1 MCLHT
6 LKSSR
11 GVRKRRRRVWAAWAA
26 GEPGGPACPAGAGR
40 LGLPVSPG
48 ELEPEQAPEA
58 SLEDQG
64 VEMDVQ
70 EALPVDRQLLS
81 MDELLSSDATLA
93 AAFLTTNGESIQ
105 YLTPCVQHDLMS
117 AVLSVEACLPIA
129 W

>member
-11 GVRKRRRRVWAAWAA
+11 GVRKRRRRVCAAWAA
-26 GEPGGPACPAGAGR
+26 GEPGGPASPAGAGR
-40 LGLPVSPG
+40 LGLPASPG

-70 EALPVDRQLLS
+70 EALPLDRQLLS

-105 YLTPCVQHDLMS
+105 YLTPCVQRNLMS
-117 AVLSVEACLPIA
+117 AILSLKTRLPIA
-129 W
+129 

>member
-11 GVRKRRRRVWAAWAA
+11 GFRKRRRRVWAAWAA
-26 GEPGGPACPAGAGR
+26 GELGGPASPAGAGR

-64 VEMDVQ
+64 VEIDVQ
-70 EALPVDRQLLS
+70 EALPLDRQLLS
-81 MDELLSSDATLA
+81 MAEVLSSDATLA

-117 AVLSVEACLPIA
+117 AFLYSETCLPIA
-129 W
+129 